1 MSGGN
6 VTGRISVRTRIYA
19 GFAVVLV
26 LLLAV
31 GAIGVGGIRHALTT
45 FDVYSGSVSDE
56 IRIMGID
63 RDVGTVRRNVL
74 MFGNNGDLAVLA
86 KVRDGLAQLKKI
98 LTEARAG
105 ADIPEVG
112 VKIDA
117 AQAALGQYSAGVE
130 QLAQLRAKRDA
141 ALARMI
147 ELGGKAVDGLTEVV
161 TNAEADQ
168 EFRSAVLAGQAQSTL
183 LNARISF
190 YQFLLKGDPAAG
202 EAGGKKLEEVERLLA
217 ELADHQSGSGRKDR
231 THAVAGFV
239 ADYFQAWGDLKDASM
254 DSSKMMAVTLPEQAE
269 AFGKASTEANAL
281 QAQLLAATLSES
293 QATLTSSS
301 TSALTLTIAAV
312 LAGIAFAF
320 FVARSIVVPV
330 RSMTDI
336 MGLLASGDKTV
347 LVPALDN
354 QDEIGAMARA
364 VQVFKENAIR
374 VERLQAEQEEMKRRA
389 EADRRAAMLKLA
401 DDFESSV
408 KHVVDSVSA
417 AAVQMQATSQSMA
430 SVAEEASRQSTAV
443 AAASEEAATNVQT
456 VASAAEELS
465 ASIREITQQVSQAS
479 DVSNEAVTVAD
490 VAQGV
495 MHGLDEATSRIGEVV
510 NLINDIAAQTNLLA
524 LNATIEAARA
534 GDAGKG
540 FAVVANE
547 VKHLANQTGK
557 ATEEISDQIGA
568 VQDSTGKAVIAI
580 GQISSIISRI
590 SEINSAIASAVEE
603 QGAATQE
610 IARNV
615 DQAAAGTQ
623 EVSANII
630 GVNQAAGEAG
640 HAANEVL
647 QAASELGRQ
656 SALLSSEVTNFIA
669 TIRRG

>member
-1 MSGGN
+1 M
-6 VTGRISVRTRIYA
+6 
-19 GFAVVLV
+19 
-26 LLLAV
+26 
-31 GAIGVGGIRHALTT
+31 
-45 FDVYSGSVSDE
+45 
-56 IRIMGID
+56 
-63 RDVGTVRRNVL
+63 
-74 MFGNNGDLAVLA
+74 
-86 KVRDGLAQLKKI
+86 
-98 LTEARAG
+98 
-105 ADIPEVG
+105 
-112 VKIDA
+112 
-117 AQAALGQYSAGVE
+117 
-130 QLAQLRAKRDA
+130 
-141 ALARMI
+141 
-147 ELGGKAVDGLTEVV
+147 
-161 TNAEADQ
+161 
-168 EFRSAVLAGQAQSTL
+168 
-183 LNARISF
+183 
-190 YQFLLKGDPAAG
+190 
-202 EAGGKKLEEVERLLA
+202 
-217 ELADHQSGSGRKDR
+217 
-231 THAVAGFV
+231 
-239 ADYFQAWGDLKDASM
+239 
-254 DSSKMMAVTLPEQAE
+254 
-269 AFGKASTEANAL
+269 
-281 QAQLLAATLSES
+281 SES